1 MYKSYIERNNSA
13 CSLVL
18 QTGKI
23 ARKKG
28 EKERGEGAE
37 LAEKTQVPKL
47 SSSSTQTTNLREE
60 EFICSISPELG
71 PSGRICWDLE
81 LGLLVRAV

>member
-28 EKERGEGAE
+28 EKERGEGAGR
-37 LAEKTQVPKL
+37 EKRKGK
-47 SSSSTQTTNLREE
+47 
-60 EFICSISPELG
+60 FKCSF
-71 PSGRICWDLE
+71 
-81 LGLLVRAV
+81 